1 MAGEAQIQGELP
13 GWAGHQT
20 ESVVPDF
27 LLCLSSPGAPPSHVS
42 GIPGVCQKGLCSQI
56 ELEILPPL
64 STFGDHTSA

>member
-20 ESVVPDF
+20 ESVAPDF
-27 LLCLSSPGAPPSHVS
+27 PPLPQPPGAPPSHVS
-42 GIPGVCQKGLCSQI
+42 GIPGLCQKGLCSQI

-64 STFGDHTSA
+64 STFGDHTSI